1 MPLKSILLTAAFLL
15 PSGLAGAEPYTLLVF
30 ENATERAKR
39 VDTGEVGAA
48 YWDGYAAF
56 AAEAQSAGILR
67 GGTVLHA
74 DEKTLSL
81 SLQDGNSRR
90 AEAMDANA
98 PLKLGGFFK
107 IDVASEDEALAWAA
121 KLPAA
126 RSGRIEIRADYPAPR
141 M

>member
-1 MPLKSILLTAAFLL
+1 MSLKPLLLTAALL
-15 PSGLAGAEPYTLLVF
+15 MPAGLAAAEPYTLLVF
-30 ENATERAKR
+30 ESATERAKR
-39 VDTGEVGAA
+39 LDTGEVGTT
-48 YWDGYAAF
+48 YWAGYAAF

-67 GGTVLHA
+67 GGAVLHT

-81 SLQDGNSRR
+81 SVEDGNPKR
-90 AEAMDANA
+90 AEAMDASA

-126 RSGRIEIRADYPAPR
+126 RSGRIEIRADYPAPQ